1 MFRERRTFPLQRNI
15 LLLLSAN
22 LVVMQ
27 PPSRS
32 SASLPWRTSLQ
43 KMSDRRESWTAVG
56 LFQTDK
62 QAASARKPVFTHCN
76 RARAGLTEAAHVH
89 KVENEQKGREE
100 FPGGGAER

>member
-1 MFRERRTFPLQRNI
+1 MFGERRTFPLQRDI

-32 SASLPWRTSLQ
+32 SASLPRRASLQ

-56 LFQTDK
+56 LFQADK
-62 QAASARKPVFTHCN
+62 QAASARKPVFTHGNHACVS
-76 RARAGLTEAAHVH
+76 LTDVQQ
-89 KVENEQKGREE
+89 VENEEKGREE